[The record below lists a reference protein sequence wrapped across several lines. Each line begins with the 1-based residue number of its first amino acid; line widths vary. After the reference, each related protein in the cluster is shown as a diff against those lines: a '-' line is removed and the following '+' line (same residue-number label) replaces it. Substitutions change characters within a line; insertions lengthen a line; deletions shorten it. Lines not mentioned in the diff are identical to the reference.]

1 MERHTSKRSLR
12 VALVLGAAVAGTALV
27 GWGGL
32 AAWSAYTEN
41 AGNSVA
47 AGTLVHNNYVAV
59 NCASV
64 IGVAPV
70 GAGPGWCSA
79 FMTVSGADA
88 VNGKLPATGIV
99 KIDNTGT
106 LASTFQMSMPAAPV
120 SSGGTICQDL
130 TLAVTDLDAGAPGT
144 PYAATALNTTMGAT
158 TIDNNAGTPSA
169 TWSANGT
176 AGTGTGATGNTFTF
190 TVAATAG
197 FATNY
202 ADAGQSC
209 TFSILF
215 TQTAA

>member
-1 MERHTSKRSLR
+1 MEIRKSRRSLR
-12 VALVLGAAVAGTALV
+12 VALVLGTAVAGTALV

-32 AAWSAYTEN
+32 AAWNAYTEN

-47 AGTLVHNNYVAV
+47 AGTLLHNNYVTS

-70 GAGPGWCSA
+70 GTGPGWCSA
-79 FMTVSGADA
+79 MMTITGADP
-88 VNGKLPATGIV
+88 VNNVLPATGVV

-106 LASTFQMSMPAAPV
+106 LQSTFSMSMPSAP
-120 SSGGTICQDL
+120 SGSLCGDL
-130 TLAVTDLDAGAPGT
+130 TLKVTSLSTGAPGT
-144 PYAATALNTTMGAT
+144 PYAATALSTTRGAT
-158 TIDNNAGTPSA
+158 AVDNDAGTPSA
-169 TWSANGT
+169 LWSPNGT

-190 TVAATAG
+190 TVAALPA
-197 FATNY
+197 FANDY

>member
-1 MERHTSKRSLR
+1 MENRKSKRSLR